1 MVGTWFNQHY
11 NITPIKVDQMAS
23 SSPSIDKQH
32 KMFVESP
39 LQGTSWELS
48 IIAHALKRQNPA
60 AISTATACLDSAV
73 RMLLWALWGKMLFWY
88 ICQPKN
94 GWHVSN
100 GGNQQI
106 SVCNHYQ
113 AKMGETKRAK
123 QVPFLY
129 SSLKQK
135 KHEFRIVSTWNKQ
148 VDRRSSSTKDR
159 NPQANFVIT
168 RLLAQ
173 EQKQKR

>member
-135 KHEFRIVSTWNKQ
+135 KTWISHSFHLEQ
-148 VDRRSSSTKDR
+148 ASGSSI
-159 NPQANFVIT
+159 F
-168 RLLAQ
+168 
-173 EQKQKR
+173 